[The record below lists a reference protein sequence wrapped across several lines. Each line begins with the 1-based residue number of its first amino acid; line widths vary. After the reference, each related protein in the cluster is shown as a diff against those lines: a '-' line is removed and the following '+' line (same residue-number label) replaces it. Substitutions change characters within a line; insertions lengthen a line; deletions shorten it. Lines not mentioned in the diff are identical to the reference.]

1 MTHLSWKNAMYPFGS
16 LKIFFG
22 IVLLTLL
29 AGCGGG
35 GSSDVPPLDLG
46 GGSTGYSATVS
57 WNIPTQNVDA
67 SAADDLAGYKIY
79 YGTDTDLNDTVID
92 LLITEATCTTAA
104 CSYQITGLPAGNYH
118 FVVTA
123 YNTSNNESAY
133 SDIINGTLP

>member
-1 MTHLSWKNAMYPFGS
+1 MFPFGS
-16 LKIFFG
+16 LKIFSG

-35 GSSDVPPLDLG
+35 GSSEAPIDGGGGGG

-67 SAADDLAGYKIY
+67 SAASNLAGYKIF

-92 LLITEATCTTAA
+92 LLVTEATCTTAV
-104 CSYQITGLPAGNYH
+104 CSYEITGLPAGNYH
-118 FVVTA
+118 FSVTA
-123 YNTSNNESAY
+123 YNTSNNESSY
-133 SDIINGTLP
+133 SDVVYETLP